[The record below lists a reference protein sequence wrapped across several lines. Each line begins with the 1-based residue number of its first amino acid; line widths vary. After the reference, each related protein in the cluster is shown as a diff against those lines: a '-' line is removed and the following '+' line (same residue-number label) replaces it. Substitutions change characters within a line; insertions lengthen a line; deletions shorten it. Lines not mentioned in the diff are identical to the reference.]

1 MPESITGFLQGLNT
15 TDTKK
20 KLVIGSEIIKY
31 LEDPTSSIE
40 CDDIGQFIDGVVVWL
55 PNSNFKVSFFHCSN
69 TFINRRTY

>member
-55 PNSNFKVSFFHCSN
+55 PNSNFKVSFFPL
-69 TFINRRTY
+69 